1 MPGAVIG
8 PWCIKATVLVAEE
21 EKFLWSASEKF
32 LATIAFLLK
41 KKNKKKNQ
49 HGLMTKASCIMYEAT
64 LKPQH
69 GISSQC
75 AFPPQYEVASLI
87 VLDFRPT
94 I

>member
-1 MPGAVIG
+1 
-8 PWCIKATVLVAEE
+8 
-21 EKFLWSASEKF
+21 
-32 LATIAFLLK
+32 
-41 KKNKKKNQ
+41 
-49 HGLMTKASCIMYEAT
+49 MTKASCIMHEAT

-75 AFPPQYEVASLI
+75 AFPTQYEVASLI

>member
-1 MPGAVIG
+1 MPGAGIG

-41 KKNKKKNQ
+41 KKKKKQ
-49 HGLMTKASCIMYEAT
+49 HGLVTKTSCIMHEAT

-69 GISSQC
+69 GISSQGTRC
-75 AFPPQYEVASLI
+75 AFPTY
-87 VLDFRPT
+87 
-94 I
+94 